1 MTTELKQCV
10 KSFFEDYL
18 DRVEESDG
26 GRLFHPVYI
35 SCSRVLKVTPLNNL
49 LTKMRTLSG
58 AKPLEEQDDEPR

>member
-1 MTTELKQCV
+1 MTTELEQCV

-18 DRVEESDG
+18 DCVEESDG

>member
-1 MTTELKQCV
+1 MTTELEQCV

-26 GRLFHPVYI
+26 GRIFHPVQVT
-35 SCSRVLKVTPLNNL
+35 CVRVLKVPPLNNL

-58 AKPLEEQDDEPR
+58 AKSLEEYDL

>member
-1 MTTELKQCV
+1 MTTELEQCV

-35 SCSRVLKVTPLNNL
+35 SCSRVLKVTPLNSL